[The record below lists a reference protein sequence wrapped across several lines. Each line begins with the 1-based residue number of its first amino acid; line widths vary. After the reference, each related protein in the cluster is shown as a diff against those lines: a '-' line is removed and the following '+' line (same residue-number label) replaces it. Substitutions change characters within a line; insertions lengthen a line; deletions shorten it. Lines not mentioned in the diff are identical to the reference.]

1 MEGEGNFS
9 EDPRLLKPEP
19 NREIALQSLSS
30 TDGNNTRKYQA
41 T

>member
-1 MEGEGNFS
+1 MEAEGDFRK
-9 EDPRLLKPEP
+9 DPRLLKPEP

-41 T
+41 R

>member
-1 MEGEGNFS
+1 MEAEGDFRK
-9 EDPRLLKPEP
+9 DPRLLKPEP
-19 NREIALQSLSS
+19 NTEIALQSLSS